1 MYIKLTHGRS
11 AGSRGVGRNQG
22 WQQARGTPCLEHAPL
37 TSARCCA
44 PWMQTW
50 CPWKTQSHT
59 HPSPRHLLP
68 VAAAWRSAPAHTY
81 KMLTKRVSKVLY
93 TQLFIPLAIHCV
105 PWSWTLRALVQLTRF
120 CSLMITCPFLSNI
133 TNKTIQYCSYH
144 RF

>member
-11 AGSRGVGRNQG
+11 AASRGVGRSQG
-22 WQQARGTPCLEHAPL
+22 WRQARGTPCLEHAPL

-81 KMLTKRVSKVLY
+81 KMLTKESVKYFTHNYLFNL
-93 TQLFIPLAIHCV
+93 LFIVSLGHGLYV
-105 PWSWTLRALVQLTRF
+105 HWSS
-120 CSLMITCPFLSNI
+120 SLDSAARWSPA
-133 TNKTIQYCSYH
+133 YSYQI
-144 RF
+144 

>member
-1 MYIKLTHGRS
+1 MCIKLTHGRS
-11 AGSRGVGRNQG
+11 AASRGVGRSQG
-22 WQQARGTPCLEHAPL
+22 WRQARGTPCLEHAPL

-81 KMLTKRVSKVLY
+81 KMLTKESVKYY
-93 TQLFIPLAIHCV
+93 THNYLFHLLFIVSLGHGLYV
-105 PWSWTLRALVQLTRF
+105 HWSN
-120 CSLMITCPFLSNI
+120 SLDSAAWWSPAH
-133 TNKTIQYCSYH
+133 SYQI
-144 RF
+144 